1 MMTADIPVWADVLAS
16 LLLVSGG
23 LLALTSAFGL
33 LRLPDLFT
41 RMHGS
46 TIGNTFG
53 LGCVL
58 LASIVI
64 ASVLAQRFVFQELL
78 ISLFVVTTS
87 PVTSILLI
95 RAGMYRDRRDASKM
109 AMGQPSEGLKQIQ
122 RTQ

>member
-109 AMGQPSEGLKQIQ
+109 TMSQPSEGLKQIQ